1 MTKIY
6 WVNIIRHLTMSDNS
20 VIQELLSNL
29 RNKRSLI
36 KSISQ
41 DMLAAVRRNFEE
53 EGRPRWTPLSKRTI
67 RERTRLRYWPGKI
80 LVRSGQLL
88 RSIQAQAT
96 EDTAIVSTNKPYAAL
111 HNYGGTVN
119 LGARTSTTAMK
130 RSKSGKWKKSK
141 GNTGQGYTYKAVSIV
156 VPKREFMVL
165 TDQDRERIN
174 ERIKNFLL
182 NKR

>member
-1 MTKIY
+1 
-6 WVNIIRHLTMSDNS
+6 MSDNS
-20 VIQELLSNL
+20 VVGELLNNL

-111 HNYGGTVN
+111 HNYGGRIN
-119 LGARTSTTAMK
+119 LAARSSTTVMNRGK
-130 RSKSGKWKKSK
+130 GGKWKKSK